1 MCRVISC
8 VVGRGCLLR
17 LMYCLGKISVSLCPA
32 SFCTPRPNLPVTP
45 GMSGLPASAFQFPFY
60 EKDIFFWCSRI
71 WKYYFLKKE
80 ITPICIFL
88 RLIILSIFSHVY
100 RPFVCLLWRNVYSNL
115 LPIFSCVVFVLSYE
129 SSLYILDIRP
139 LSDYVIYKT
148 ILPFCGLSFSLSRWG
163 PWKHKSVV
171 LTRPV
176 YLFFFFWLLVLLL
189 S

>member
-1 MCRVISC
+1 MAKSLLAFVLLHF
-8 VVGRGCLLR
+8 VLQGQTCLL
-17 LMYCLGKISVSLCPA
+17 LQVCLAFLLLHSSSPFMKRTSFFDVS
-32 SFCTPRPNLPVTP
+32 
-45 GMSGLPASAFQFPFY
+45 
-60 EKDIFFWCSRI
+60 SRI

-88 RLIILSIFSHVY
+88 RLIILSIFSHAY
-100 RPFVCLLWRNVYSNL
+100 RPFVRLLWRNVYSNL

-163 PWKHKSVV
+163 PWKHTKVSFWQSQFI
-171 LTRPV
+171 
-176 YLFFFFWLLVLLL
+176 FFFFFFDCLCFWCH